1 MFYGEF
7 ELQQT
12 VLDKMRVFKVS
23 VFKKI
28 YIFFVQGVIENI
40 TVHRK

>member
-12 VLDKMRVFKVS
+12 VLDKMRVFKVI
-23 VFKKI
+23 VFKK
-28 YIFFVQGVIENI
+28 YIFFFVQGVIENI